1 MIGTDHDLRQFAR
14 LVDALEPWLDRVL
27 FIGGWA
33 HRLFRERPE
42 AARLS
47 YPPLRTGDVDVA
59 LDPRAMARDAGIPE
73 RLAASGFREEFL
85 GDDRPPVTHYSL
97 GDDASGFYVEFLSP
111 LLSGDRRRDGSR
123 DVTVRIAGVTA
134 QKLRYLDIL
143 LVEPWTVTIGEG
155 QGVPLVRRTAILIPN
170 PASFIVQKLLIAAR
184 RRREDR
190 AKDVLYVHDTIELF
204 APTLEALRTLFS
216 ASIEPA
222 LSRSTCLALQRAAAA
237 YGEVTD
243 PIREA
248 ALIAGYRA
256 LTPQVIQE
264 VCQVGLHRLIAGG

>member
-1 MIGTDHDLRQFAR
+1 MTSTDLDLVQFAR

-47 YPPLRTGDVDVA
+47 YAPLRTGDVDVA
-59 LDPRAMARDAGIPE
+59 LDPRALDRDAGIRE

-97 GDDASGFYVEFLSP
+97 GEEASGFYVEFLSP
-111 LLSGDRRRDGSR
+111 LLGGDRHRDGSR
-123 DVTVRIAGVTA
+123 DVTERIAGVTA

-143 LVEPWTVTIGEG
+143 LVEPWTVTIGEE
-155 QGVPLVRRTAILIPN
+155 QGVPLGRPAELLIPH
-170 PASFIVQKLLIAAR
+170 PASFVVQKLLISPR

-190 AKDVLYVHDTIELF
+190 AKDALYVHDTIELF
-204 APTLEALRTLFS
+204 AADLEALHAIFLERIAPT
-216 ASIEPA
+216 
-222 LSRSTCLALQRAAAA
+222 LSRSARLALRRETAA
-237 YGEVTD
+237 YDEVTD
-243 PIREA
+243 LTREA
-248 ALIAGYRA
+248 ALIAGFRG
-256 LTPQVIQE
+256 LTPQAIQE
-264 VCQVGLHRLIAGG
+264 VCQAGLRRLIDGG

>member
-1 MIGTDHDLRQFAR
+1 MTSTDLDLVQFAR

-47 YPPLRTGDVDVA
+47 YAPLRTGDVDVA
-59 LDPRAMARDAGIPE
+59 LDPRALERDAGIRE

-97 GDDASGFYVEFLSP
+97 GDEASGFYVEFLSP
-111 LLSGDRRRDGSR
+111 LLGGDRRRDGSW
-123 DVTVRIAGVTA
+123 DVTERIAGVTA

-143 LVEPWTVTIGEG
+143 LVEPWTVTIGEE
-155 QGVPLVRRTAILIPN
+155 QGVPLGRPAELLIPN
-170 PASFIVQKLLIAAR
+170 PASFVVQKLLISPG

-190 AKDVLYVHDTIELF
+190 AKDALYVHDTIELF
-204 APTLEALRTLFS
+204 AADLEALHAIFLERIAPT
-216 ASIEPA
+216 
-222 LSRSTCLALQRAAAA
+222 LSRSARLALRRETAA
-237 YGEVTD
+237 YDEVTD
-243 PIREA
+243 LTREA
-248 ALIAGYRA
+248 ALIAGFRG
-256 LTPQVIQE
+256 LTPQAIQE
-264 VCQVGLHRLIAGG
+264 VCQAGLRRLIDGG